1 MQAKLYVGNLE
12 FSVTEADLRTLFNQ
26 AGTVSAVDVIM
37 DRDSGQSKGFAFVT
51 MSTPA
56 EAEKAIGMLNAF
68 SIHNRELMVS
78 LAGARDGRGG
88 QPARPG
94 ASGGGRPRRHK
105 PRGGNR
111 RYSP

>member
-1 MQAKLYVGNLE
+1 MQAKLYVGNLAY
-12 FSVTEADLRTLFNQ
+12 TTTADDLRQLFAQ
-26 AGTVSAVDVIM
+26 AGSVNAVDVIM

-68 SIHNRELMVS
+68 SIHNRALQVN
-78 LAGARDGRGG
+78 LARSREDRGG
-88 QPARPG
+88 QSGRLSAF
-94 ASGGGRPRRHK
+94 SGGRARGHK

-111 RYSP
+111 RY